1 MNHNK
6 LQGRQRG
13 WVKLILFPFTSMTKG
28 QPISFHASQSGGG
41 ECVKRTLSSAFV
53 VDVDCG
59 SHYHT
64 GEKQKFQAKLRSRK
78 AYWVRRHNW
87 SRINFGVE
95 FCLATLYRGLNKT
108 VFDVLS
114 FAKLTWKKAM
124 AYLCWKKPKTA
135 LSLRSWKNSKYLRQL
150 TFKTV
155 KGSRCS

>member
-1 MNHNK
+1 MNQNN

-95 FCLATLYRGLNKT
+95 FCLATLYGLWR
-108 VFDVLS
+108 F
-114 FAKLTWKKAM
+114 KLRETNLKKSHGLFMLEKAQN
-124 AYLCWKKPKTA
+124 
-135 LSLRSWKNSKYLRQL
+135 SLISPLMEKFKI
-150 TFKTV
+150 FKTV
-155 KGSRCS
+155 NF